1 MPGETSS
8 HPLKN
13 ATYHS
18 ISHIMIEEVWYRDG
32 RLAAMGR
39 ETQYEPVYGGNAKGG
54 EASAE
59 YSLVEEEELYVLR
72 GVGLTSGRPASLL

>member
-1 MPGETSS
+1 
-8 HPLKN
+8 
-13 ATYHS
+13 
-18 ISHIMIEEVWYRDG
+18 
-32 RLAAMGR
+32 MGSD
-39 ETQYEPVYGGNAKGG
+39 TQNEPVYGGYANGG